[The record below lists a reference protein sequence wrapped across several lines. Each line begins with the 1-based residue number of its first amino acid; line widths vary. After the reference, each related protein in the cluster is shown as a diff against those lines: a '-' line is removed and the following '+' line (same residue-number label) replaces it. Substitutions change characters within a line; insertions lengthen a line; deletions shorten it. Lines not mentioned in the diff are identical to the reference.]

1 MKTEVICADA
11 EGIRRGA
18 KLIRDG
24 EVVGMPTETVY
35 GLAANAL
42 DGAAVQKIFKAKGR
56 PADNPLIVHIACEED
71 LEGLVTQVPEMARTL
86 MRAYWPG
93 PMTLIM
99 PKTKAIPDIV
109 TAGGDTVG
117 IRMPESEAA
126 RALIRESGCPIAAP
140 SANTSGKPS
149 PTTAAHVLA
158 DMDGKIPLILDAG
171 ACGVGVESTV
181 IDTTGEEPVVLRPGA
196 ITPEM
201 IRKTLGAVE
210 VDEHVMKPLAEGEAV
225 RSPGMKYR
233 HYAPSAR
240 LTLFE
245 GEHERVK
252 AELCARYDAVLKA
265 GGKPAILG
273 SPEEDY
279 GGRRVFALGHEG
291 NAQDAAAR
299 LFACLR
305 ELDDAGITAAFCETI
320 PLQGMGLAVMNR
332 LGRAAGF
339 NIEKAGENP

>member
-1 MKTEVICADA
+1 MKTEVIRADA
-11 EGIRRGA
+11 DGIRRGA
-18 KLIRDG
+18 KLIRAG

-42 DGAAVQKIFKAKGR
+42 DENAVKKIFAAKGR
-56 PADNPLIVHIACEED
+56 PADNPLIVHIASEKE
-71 LEGLVTQVPEMARTL
+71 LEGLVTRVPEMARAL

-99 PKTKAIPDIV
+99 PKTEAIPAIV

-149 PTTAAHVLA
+149 PTTAQHVLS
-158 DMDGKIPLILDAG
+158 DMNGKIPLILDAG

-201 IRKTLGAVE
+201 IRRTLGSVE

-245 GEHERVK
+245 GEHEQVK
-252 AELCARYDAVLKA
+252 AEMCARYDAALKA

-273 SPEEDY
+273 NPQEDY
-279 GGRRVFALGHEG
+279 GGRLVFALGHDG
-291 NAQDAAAR
+291 NAEDAAVR
-299 LFACLR
+299 IFACLR

-320 PLQGMGLAVMNR
+320 PLRGMGLAVMNR

-339 NIEKAGENP
+339 NIEKAGENT